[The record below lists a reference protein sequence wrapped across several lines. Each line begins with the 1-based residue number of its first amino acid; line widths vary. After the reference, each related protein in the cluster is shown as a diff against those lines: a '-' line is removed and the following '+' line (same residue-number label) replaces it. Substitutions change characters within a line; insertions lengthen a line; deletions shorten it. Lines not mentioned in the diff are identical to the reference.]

1 MKLTIIVMSLL
12 ALTGCA
18 SMYDSQ
24 DTCQKTYLVASGE
37 YPSWCGGSGTRYITR
52 DYQTGRPLTTTK
64 AQK

>member
-1 MKLTIIVMSLL
+1 MKTLLLIALL

-24 DTCQKTYLVASGE
+24 DTCQKTYVIASGE
-37 YPSWCGGSGTRYITR
+37 YPSWCVGSGTRYVTR
-52 DYQTGRPLTTTK
+52 DYYTNRALTTTK